1 MYLVPIL
8 IIIKTAVS
16 VTTMAFFIY
25 INGFPGV
32 GKLTIAQELQGIIPN
47 AKIFHNHLI
56 IDPVAAL
63 VDRDSPEYLPI
74 RTNLRRHVLD
84 IIATAESTKGMTWI
98 FTDCRLS
105 DSIGSEAAQDYKAA
119 AERRRVVFIPVVL
132 NCDLKENLK
141 RAVTETRS
149 TRTKLMDPVLVES
162 IRQNVFLYHFG
173 MKEELEIDITEL
185 SALQAAQRIS
195 QHLDQFEG

>member
-1 MYLVPIL
+1 MPH
-8 IIIKTAVS
+8 
-16 VTTMAFFIY
+16 FIY

-32 GKLTIAQELQGIIPN
+32 GKLTIAQELEKIIHN

-74 RTNLRRHVLD
+74 RTNLRRHVLE
-84 IIATAESTKGMTWI
+84 IIATSESTKGKTWI

-105 DSIGSEAAQDYKAA
+105 DAIGREAAQDYKTA
-119 AERRRVVFIPVVL
+119 AERRGAVFIPVVL
-132 NCDLKENLK
+132 TCDLGENLK

-149 TRTKLMDPVLVES
+149 SHTKLIDPVLVES
-162 IRQNVFLYHFG
+162 IRQNVTLYHFDVG
-173 MKEELEIDITEL
+173 EELELDITEL
-185 SALQAAQRIS
+185 SALQAAQSIS
-195 QHLDQFEG
+195 RYLDQLDKQES